1 MPEQK
6 THSGTDRR
14 YRLIIRNS
22 AATPIIAR
30 EIEPSM
36 LTTMS
41 PLTDNSSNTI
51 RSGSSRFSSNVV
63 RLSSLFTGTLPA
75 PASAGRVPCF
85 SPHKKALFFPED
97 DPWLF
102 PMDVYLEYG
111 RYLKISDAETF
122 WPLIVK
128 LDLLMYFPSNHGYLW
143 SFKRASK

>member
-14 YRLIIRNS
+14 YRLRISNS
-22 AATPIIAR
+22 AAAPIIAR

-41 PLTDNSSNTI
+41 PLTDNPSNTI
-51 RSGSSRFSSNVV
+51 RSRSSRVLSNVI

-85 SPHKKALFFPED
+85 SPHKKVIFFPED

-111 RYLKISDAETF
+111 RLFK
-122 WPLIVK
+122 
-128 LDLLMYFPSNHGYLW
+128 NLW
-143 SFKRASK
+143 CGNVLAVNSKAWLAHVFSFKPWILVII